1 WREFLNPVGQIV
13 QTGERWAV
21 NHMSVPSTNQTH
33 RFATFGT
40 AQSFIV
46 YIMAE
51 SPPAKLALSV
61 APPTAVS
68 ESIQIKKEPQGPT
81 SARKESIGW
90 MSDDLMGMITHT
102 PPAFSPGSLTLP
114 STKRNRSGSISGR
127 LLSASDLEEKGFI
140 DRYQKGVLKDLII
153 SGDEKLQKALE
164 TFEQGDPTALEG
176 TPLCL
181 RSSLNHPH
189 FCELMA
195 KMVALLDSGA
205 LNRKSSVDL
214 LDDLDLGFLNV
225 GSLGDTPKEDYTSR
239 QTLDEW
245 DEIGFDSAFADISS
259 RDLMEGE
266 YLGSSLGNSLPNS
279 LPSMGLGGM
288 TPPSSF
294 SFAEHDFLDQSSK
307 LGADGVK
314 IKHEPSDGLTS
325 RPIGI
330 PGAARLNASAF
341 LSGTLNTTAGG
352 LSDADKK
359 AAFVGAY
366 SPDSRRKRVEKF
378 LDKRQKRVWRKEVK
392 YDVRKNFADSRLR
405 VKGRFVKKEDEQ
417 LLRELLSFT

>member
-1 WREFLNPVGQIV
+1 
-13 QTGERWAV
+13 
-21 NHMSVPSTNQTH
+21 
-33 RFATFGT
+33 
-40 AQSFIV
+40 
-46 YIMAE
+46 MAS
-51 SPPAKLALSV
+51 SPPEKLTIGVPRPL
-61 APPTAVS
+61 S
-68 ESIQIKKEPQGPT
+68 ESIAIKKEPDDA
-81 SARKESIGW
+81 SMRKDSMGW
-90 MSDDLMGMITHT
+90 ISDDFMGMINHT

-176 TPLCL
+176 FIYEIRRT
-181 RSSLNHPH
+181 
-189 FCELMA
+189 
-195 KMVALLDSGA
+195 LLDSGA
-205 LNRKSSVDL
+205 LNRKTSVDL

-225 GSLGDTPKEDYTSR
+225 GSLGDTPKEEYTAR

-245 DEIGFDSAFADISS
+245 DEMGFEPFSEITSPGDFYS
-259 RDLMEGE
+259 
-266 YLGSSLGNSLPNS
+266 SSLGNSLPNS
-279 LPSMGLGGM
+279 LPSMGMGI
-288 TPPSSF
+288 TPPNAF
-294 SFAEHDFLDQSSK
+294 SFADDFLDQSSK
-307 LGADGVK
+307 ISSPTSSENVKAEDG
-314 IKHEPSDGLTS
+314 GLAAMSTS

-330 PGAARLNASAF
+330 PGSATTQPRL
-341 LSGTLNTTAGG
+341 GTTAFIGG
-352 LSDADKK
+352 MVGLGGINDSEKK
-359 AAFVGAY
+359 AFVGAY
-366 SPDSRRKRVEKF
+366 SPESRRKRVEKF